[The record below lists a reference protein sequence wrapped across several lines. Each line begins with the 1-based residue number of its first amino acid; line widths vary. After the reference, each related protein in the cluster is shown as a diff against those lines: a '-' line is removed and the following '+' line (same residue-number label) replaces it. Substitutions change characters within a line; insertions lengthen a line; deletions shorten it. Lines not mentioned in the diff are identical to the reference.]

1 MLRDM
6 FEKYKFKGSA
16 GGENIKEEKRVLIA
30 RDNLG
35 TVTVILDE
43 GPFYYLK
50 NFGGKLIIP
59 FEVSS
64 IVGVI
69 ELEYWL

>member
-50 NFGGKLIIP
+50 NFGGKVLYKI
-59 FEVSS
+59 S
-64 IVGVI
+64 IFFI
-69 ELEYWL
+69 LEKFHWVEC